1 MYEEILTLRNEGKSF
16 GEISKMLNKPKST
29 VRDICKRFG
38 LGGRNDGKLEFP
50 KELIKDLNE
59 YYSKHTA
66 KETAEF
72 FNIHVAV
79 VKYHVDKK
87 RTILTDDDK
96 KLKNY
101 KNVKNFRQKNKE
113 RAVEYKGGK
122 CERCSYNK
130 CIIALEFH
138 HTDPK
143 EKDFHISSNM
153 NKAWDKVKKELDKCI
168 LVCSNCHR
176 EIHYDLFYNNTAHI
190 PSV

>member
-1 MYEEILTLRNEGKSF
+1 MYEEILRLRKSGKSF
-16 GEISKMLNKPKST
+16 GEISKVTGKSKST

-38 LGGRNDGKLEFP
+38 LGGRSDGKIEFP
-50 KELIKDLNE
+50 KDKVSELNE
-59 YYSKHTA
+59 YYKTHTK
-66 KETAEF
+66 KETADF
-72 FNIHVAV
+72 FEVSESV

-87 RTILTDDDK
+87 ITVHTEDEK
-96 KLKNY
+96 KIANY
-101 KNVKNFRQKNKE
+101 KHVKNFRQKNKE
-113 RAVEYKGGK
+113 RAVNYKGGK
-122 CERCSYNK
+122 CEKCGYNK
-130 CIIALEFH
+130 CITALEFH

-176 EIHYDLFYNNTAHI
+176 EIHYDLIYDTAHI

>member
-1 MYEEILTLRNEGKSF
+1 MYDEILKLRREGNSF
-16 GEISKMLNKPKST
+16 GDISKKLNKPKST
-29 VRDICKRFG
+29 IRDICKRYG
-38 LGGRNDGKLEFP
+38 LGGRSDGKIEFP
-50 KELIKDLNE
+50 KSKISDLND
-59 YYSKHTA
+59 YYKTHTT
-66 KETAEF
+66 KETADF
-72 FNIHVAV
+72 FGISESV

-87 RTILTDDDK
+87 RINLTKEDRK
-96 KLKNY
+96 QKNY

-122 CERCSYNK
+122 CERCGYDR

-176 EIHYDLFYNNTAHI
+176 EIHYELFYKTTAHI